1 MRRLLQA
8 LSNTDVSGGH
18 PVGDK
23 VVIPKVG
30 QRRVHGARAEQWSLL
45 VMQT

>member
-1 MRRLLQA
+1 MRGLLQA

-23 VVIPKVG
+23 VVVPKVG
-30 QRRVHGARAEQWSLL
+30 PAKGAMCSC
-45 VMQT
+45 